1 MGTED
6 VFRPSANLGH
16 YLAGE
21 KKMKAEERKRHFAGK
36 LTSCILLLLLLLLLT
51 GGGIARLM
59 QS

>member
-6 VFRPSANLGH
+6 VFCPSANLGH

-36 LTSCILLLLLLLLLT
+36 LTSCILLLLLT

>member
-36 LTSCILLLLLLLLLT
+36 LTSCILLLLLT